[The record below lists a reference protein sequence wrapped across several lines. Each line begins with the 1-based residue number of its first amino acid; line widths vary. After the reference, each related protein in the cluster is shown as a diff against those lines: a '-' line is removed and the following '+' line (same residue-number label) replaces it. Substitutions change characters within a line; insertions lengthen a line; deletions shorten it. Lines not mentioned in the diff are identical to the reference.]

1 MRTKNFKFLSIF
13 LLVLLFLASFSSC
26 KNSGK
31 EITTFKT
38 LPELKD
44 VKLDIKNFSI
54 PGHKVN
60 FLDIIDN
67 KLYFLSYKGSV
78 MSGKILED
86 DVNVDEFD
94 FDNSQLIF
102 HGKIAGFLNSSFED
116 KFLTFRDNFL
126 FYTEK
131 GADSIHLI
139 RFNILTNEKK
149 IIYDRPITPAQRDG
163 FFQPFS
169 VSYTSK
175 PDYIY
180 ERVKLNPTDNK
191 VMVYYIPEDK
201 IFYKDLPPLLG
212 ITTYETKNYFY
223 YFVPQNKE
231 MQVFKK
237 PDLTE
242 SKVINIGEVD
252 ISATSFSIDYNNDY
266 LIFHNSYKSSFE
278 YLDLNKAQVVM
289 NCEITNPTLN
299 ELLLPVKKSY
309 IRGISNN
316 NKFNDILIIPTSDWN
331 ETSINFFKLSYDAG
345 KNKFN
350 QERRFINLSSYGYF
364 DLESWFLNKSGI
376 MFLLKNKNNENLYL
390 CTYSFKNNKA
400 ELYPLNI
407 KLETNFTALNFSA
420 TNDYIYFVERFL
432 DFYNNEPDEQ
442 FEDILI
448 YFKIPEY

>member
-13 LLVLLFLASFSSC
+13 LLILLLLVSSTSC
-26 KNSGK
+26 KKSEK
-31 EITTFKT
+31 DIVIMTKS
-38 LPELKD
+38 ELKD

-54 PGHKVN
+54 PSRKFE

-94 FDNSQLIF
+94 FDNSQVIF
-102 HGKIAGFLNSSFED
+102 HSKIGGFLNSSFSD

-131 GADSIHLI
+131 VADSIHLV
-139 RFNILTNEKK
+139 RFNFLTNEKK
-149 IIYDRPITPAQRDG
+149 IIYDRPITPQQRDG

-201 IFYKDLPPLLG
+201 IFYKDLLPLLG

-242 SKVINIGEVD
+242 SKVINIGDVD
-252 ISATSFSIDYNNDY
+252 ISATTFSIDYNNDY

-289 NCEITNPTLN
+289 NCEITDPTLN
-299 ELLLPVKKSY
+299 ELLLPAKKSY

-316 NKFNDILIIPTSDWN
+316 SKFNDIIIIPGSNWS
-331 ETSINFFKLSYDAG
+331 ETSIDFYKFSYDAS

-350 QERRFINLSSYGYF
+350 YEAIGIDLQQEKF

-390 CTYSFKNNKA
+390 CTYSFKNNKT

-407 KLETNFTALNFSA
+407 KLETNFTAVNFSA

>member
-13 LLVLLFLASFSSC
+13 LLILLLLVSSTSC
-26 KNSGK
+26 KKSEK
-31 EITTFKT
+31 DIVIMTKS
-38 LPELKD
+38 ELKD

-54 PGHKVN
+54 PGRKFK
-60 FLDIIDN
+60 FLDIADN

-94 FDNSQLIF
+94 FDNSQVIF
-102 HGKIAGFLNSSFED
+102 HSKIGGFLNSSFSD

-131 GADSIHLI
+131 DADSIYLI

-149 IIYDRPITPAQRDG
+149 IIYDRPITPEQRDG

-191 VMVYYIPEDK
+191 VMVYYIPEDR

-212 ITTYETKNYFY
+212 TTTFETKNYFY

-289 NCEITNPTLN
+289 NCEITDPTLN

-316 NKFNDILIIPTSDWN
+316 NKFNDILIIPTSYWS
-331 ETSINFFKLSYDAG
+331 ETSIDFYKLSYDAD
-345 KNKFN
+345 KNEFN
-350 QERRFINLSSYGYF
+350 QERRFINLSSYGNF
-364 DLESWFLNKSGI
+364 DFESWFSNKSSI
-376 MFLLKNKNNENLYL
+376 MFLLKNKNNGNLYL
-390 CTYSFKNNKA
+390 CRKSFKNNKV

-407 KLETNFTALNFSA
+407 KLETNFTAVNFSA
-420 TNDYIYFVERFL
+420 TNDYIYFVKRFL
-432 DFYNNEPDEQ
+432 DFSNNEPDEQ
-442 FEDILI
+442 FDDMLV
-448 YFKIPEY
+448 YFKLPAS